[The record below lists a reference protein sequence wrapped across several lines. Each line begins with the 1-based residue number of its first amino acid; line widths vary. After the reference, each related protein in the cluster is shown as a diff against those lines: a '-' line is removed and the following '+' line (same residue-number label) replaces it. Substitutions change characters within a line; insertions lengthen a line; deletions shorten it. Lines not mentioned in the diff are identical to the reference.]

1 MSEQGQLILVADDDE
16 DILALVSLRLR
27 RLGYRVVQ
35 ATDGEEALAQVAQ
48 ERPALVI
55 LDLMMPRV
63 DGYEVMRR
71 LRAAPETVSLPV
83 ILLSARARSADAA
96 AGLDAGADAYLSKP
110 FRAEEL
116 AAAIRGLLGQG

>member
-1 MSEQGQLILVADDDE
+1 MSDELILVADDDE

-27 RLGYRVVQ
+27 RLGYRV
-35 ATDGEEALAQVAQ
+35 AEARDGEAALAEVAR

-63 DGYEVMRR
+63 DGYGVIRR
-71 LRAAPETVSLPV
+71 LRADPETASLPV
-83 ILLSARARSADAA
+83 VVLSARARSADAA
-96 AGLDAGADAYLSKP
+96 AGLEAGADAYLSKP

-116 AAAIRGLLGQG
+116 AATIRGLLGED

>member
-1 MSEQGQLILVADDDE
+1 VSDELILVADDDE

-27 RLGYRVVQ
+27 RLGYRV
-35 ATDGEEALAQVAQ
+35 AEARDGEEALAEVAR

-63 DGYEVMRR
+63 DGYGVIRR
-71 LRAAPETVSLPV
+71 LRADPETASLPV
-83 ILLSARARSADAA
+83 VVLSARARSADAA
-96 AGLDAGADAYLSKP
+96 AGLEAGADVYLSKP

-116 AAAIRGLLGQG
+116 AAAIRGLLGED

>member
-1 MSEQGQLILVADDDE
+1 MSDELILVADDDE

-27 RLGYRVVQ
+27 RLGYRV
-35 ATDGEEALAQVAQ
+35 AEARDGEEALAEVAR

-63 DGYEVMRR
+63 DGYGVIRR
-71 LRAAPETVSLPV
+71 LRADPETASLPV
-83 ILLSARARSADAA
+83 VVLSARARSADAA
-96 AGLDAGADAYLSKP
+96 AGLEAGADAYLSKP

-116 AAAIRGLLGQG
+116 AATIRGLLGED

>member
-1 MSEQGQLILVADDDE
+1 MTAELILVADDDE

-27 RLGYRVVQ
+27 RLGYRVAQ
-35 ATDGEEALAQVAQ
+35 AADGEEALAEVAR

-63 DGYEVMRR
+63 DGYEVIRR
-71 LRAAPETVSLPV
+71 LRADPETSSLPV

-96 AGLDAGADAYLSKP
+96 AGLDAGADAYFSKP

-116 AAAIRGLLGQG
+116 AEAIRGLLGR

>member
-1 MSEQGQLILVADDDE
+1 MSDELILVADDDE

-27 RLGYRVVQ
+27 RLGYRV
-35 ATDGEEALAQVAQ
+35 AEARDGEAALAEVAR

-63 DGYEVMRR
+63 DGYGVIRR
-71 LRAAPETVSLPV
+71 LRADPETASLPV
-83 ILLSARARSADAA
+83 VVLSARARSADAA
-96 AGLDAGADAYLSKP
+96 AGLEAGADAYLSKP

-116 AAAIRGLLGQG
+116 AATIRGLLGG